1 MLYQVTHWTPMK
13 HERGLEVTGQWI
25 VGSRRQ
31 AELEAKLLL
40 PPASET
46 TYSARWGRHPFIE
59 VTPVKRFCPMAGG
72 REYRAVGKPVC
83 FETPIVYVPSVGD
96 LGWTP

>member
-1 MLYQVTHWTPMK
+1 MLYQVTVWTPMK

-31 AELEAKLLL
+31 AELEAERLL
-40 PPASET
+40 PPAYET
-46 TYSARWGRHPFIE
+46 EYSARWGRHPRID
-59 VTPVKRFCPMAGG
+59 VRSVRNVG
-72 REYRAVGKPVC
+72 RKQREVGKVVAC
-83 FETPIVYVPSVGD
+83 YETPIVYVPSVGD